1 MRIKEEFK
9 GVGNFWIPSVPEET
23 VHGILSISDGGN
35 IELEITTGQLKDKD
49 GTFNVTLERIVGYI
63 QKNGSIPSIP
73 VTLDDCY
80 YKILPTLGGNSKSL
94 IRISRAFIRAQYNQD
109 DIPSFNTLTFSVEG
123 INDWV
128 DTSGIKVEYPSE
140 KSPAIISYEPQ
151 EDITLNLHNDMQL
164 LITWRPSLK
173 YSINKEAG
181 ISENIYFKLVSK
193 ESRELDEFT
202 SVARKITE
210 FLCFVIN
217 QTVCLD
223 SMCATSDDLTQET
236 GDGKIGPVPINIYY
250 PSWPYAKNEPKIV
263 WYDMLFKFKEIRN
276 DIEEVINNWIKSYE
290 QYDSAFRL
298 YFLAKMGAQTYL
310 EEKFLTLAQ
319 GLEAYHQRIISRQ
332 VSLEDRITSIIKPFK
347 DLIGIDENQQ
357 ELIDSIVHTR
367 HYLTHHNPSREPRA
381 EKGVNLW
388 PLCMKMELLLEL
400 HFLQLMGFSR
410 EKIDSIIDNCPELK
424 RKRNW

>member
-1 MRIKEEFK
+1 MS
-9 GVGNFWIPSVPEET
+9 NF
-23 VHGILSISDGGN
+23 
-35 IELEITTGQLKDKD
+35 QLIATDFKD

-109 DIPSFNTLTFSVEG
+109 DIASFNTLTFSVEG
-123 INDWV
+123 IEEWV

-140 KSPAIISYEPQ
+140 KCPAIISYEPQ
-151 EDITLNLHNDMQL
+151 EDISFNLDNDMQL
-164 LITWRPSLK
+164 LITWSPSLK
-173 YSINKEAG
+173 HSINKGAG

-236 GDGKIGPVPINIYY
+236 GDGKIGPVPINI
-250 PSWPYAKNEPKIV
+250 
-263 WYDMLFKFKEIRN
+263 
-276 DIEEVINNWIKSYE
+276 
-290 QYDSAFRL
+290 
-298 YFLAKMGAQTYL
+298 
-310 EEKFLTLAQ
+310 
-319 GLEAYHQRIISRQ
+319 
-332 VSLEDRITSIIKPFK
+332 
-347 DLIGIDENQQ
+347 
-357 ELIDSIVHTR
+357 
-367 HYLTHHNPSREPRA
+367 
-381 EKGVNLW
+381 
-388 PLCMKMELLLEL
+388 
-400 HFLQLMGFSR
+400 
-410 EKIDSIIDNCPELK
+410 
-424 RKRNW
+424 